1 MRPLSAAPMH
11 MCHLALVGMLRRVE
25 RPLLPPNRHLARL
38 PQLWQ
43 PNQQMKRQQKLL
55 KPLLPPLLRVQEI
68 RQDQRRYAPSIY
80 FFSELTTVQ
89 PADGLVGSFRDF
101 VTNEKQRLTQRKQ
114 ALAKSEMDKR
124 KADLV
129 KFSKTFK
136 VSSPFD

>member
-1 MRPLSAAPMH
+1 M
-11 MCHLALVGMLRRVE
+11 
-25 RPLLPPNRHLARL
+25 
-38 PQLWQ
+38 
-43 PNQQMKRQQKLL
+43 
-55 KPLLPPLLRVQEI
+55 
-68 RQDQRRYAPSIY
+68 

>member
-1 MRPLSAAPMH
+1 MAAKPAAEEATKASEAAP
-11 MCHLALVGMLRRVE
+11 
-25 RPLLPPNRHLARL
+25 PSP
-38 PQLWQ
+38 
-43 PNQQMKRQQKLL
+43 
-55 KPLLPPLLRVQEI
+55 
-68 RQDQRRYAPSIY
+68 APGTGNTSGPAKVCTKY
-80 FFSELTTVQ
+80 MFFSELTTVQ